1 MAEQLYKMIQDY
13 SGEGAM
19 PFLLS
24 IRDAVPLAFPIL
36 LLAIFAIIFS
46 SNLYINQ
53 QRTGRA
59 KVLLAVASS
68 SFIMVILSM
77 FLFLSQLI
85 SYRTI
90 LFWLLCSVLSFIAV
104 VFSD

>member
-1 MAEQLYKMIQDY
+1 
-13 SGEGAM
+13 
-19 PFLLS
+19 
-24 IRDAVPLAFPIL
+24 
-36 LLAIFAIIFS
+36 
-46 SNLYINQ
+46 LYINQ

-77 FLFLSQLI
+77 FLFLTQLI